1 MNVSP
6 TLFFSVLFL
15 QHNAHQTIDTYVLR
29 NWLGIESILTIVE
42 EKKSYMNPIQAYE
55 AGLDKQLRVYKFKKD
70 TLIKAGMYVKDDA
83 KIQNLIDY
91 WRTVAQMASNY
102 VFNEQSV
109 VINKVGGFQEW
120 QRRQWERKKDKERDE
135 RDVLWE
141 SISEELQATSDEN
154 KSAMID
160 QLAELGFVVSNDGEL
175 LHDLNNE
182 MEETPTFSSDFTM
195 RDLYD
200 ILNLDYD
207 LVYE

>member
-1 MNVSP
+1 
-6 TLFFSVLFL
+6 
-15 QHNAHQTIDTYVLR
+15 
-29 NWLGIESILTIVE
+29 
-42 EKKSYMNPIQAYE
+42 MNPIQAYE

>member
-1 MNVSP
+1 MH
-6 TLFFSVLFL
+6 TK
-15 QHNAHQTIDTYVLR
+15 R
-29 NWLGIESILTIVE
+29 LT
-42 EKKSYMNPIQAYE
+42 PYE